1 MWSTSSVVAVLQVGA
16 TFAASMNGRQPLRH
30 PLDSLAVVLL
40 LVGPLAL
47 LGRERWPVATVGMTV
62 ATTTLY
68 LGMGYPYGPVFLSV
82 VVAVFTAIR
91 RGHRY
96 STYVWL
102 AAGLVALWAAYQWS
116 PRIVETHGP
125 LHFLFIVGWM
135 GVLLAVSE
143 IARIQTVRAE
153 ERKRAEEEEA
163 ERRAADR
170 RLQLAQE
177 LHDVLAHHISLI
189 NVQASVALHLLDE
202 RPESARPA
210 LTAIKEASRESLNE
224 LRTALDLLRRG
235 EAPRKPAPG
244 LADLGELIAGVQAS
258 GLLVTLERRGEPREV
273 PAAVGQA
280 AYRIVQEALT
290 NVTRHSKARSAR
302 VRIGYTDGIE
312 IEVVDDGIGGQAEE
326 GTGLSGMRR
335 RAESLGGSFEAGPAP
350 GGGFRVWARLPGGA
364 T

>member
-1 MWSTSSVVAVLQVGA
+1 MGD
-16 TFAASMNGRQPLRH
+16 RQPLRH
-30 PLDSLAVVLL
+30 PLNAFAVSLL
-40 LVGPLAL
+40 LAGPLAL
-47 LGRERWPVATVGMTV
+47 IWRDRWPVATVAV
-62 ATTTLY
+62 AVVSTDLY
-68 LGMGYPYGPVFLSV
+68 LAMGYPYGPVFLSV
-82 VVAVFTAIR
+82 VVAVFSAIR

-96 STYVWL
+96 PTYAWV
-102 AAGLVALWAAYQWS
+102 AAGVVALVAAYRFS
-116 PRIVETHGP
+116 PRVVETHGS
-125 LHFLFIVGWM
+125 LHFLFIVGWT
-135 GVLLAVSE
+135 GVLVAVSE
-143 IARIQTVRAE
+143 IARIQAMRAE

-163 ERRAADR
+163 ERKAADQ

-202 RPESARPA
+202 KPESARPA

-302 VRIGYTDGIE
+302 VRIGYTDG
-312 IEVVDDGIGGQAEE
+312 
-326 GTGLSGMRR
+326 
-335 RAESLGGSFEAGPAP
+335 
-350 GGGFRVWARLPGGA
+350 
-364 T
+364 